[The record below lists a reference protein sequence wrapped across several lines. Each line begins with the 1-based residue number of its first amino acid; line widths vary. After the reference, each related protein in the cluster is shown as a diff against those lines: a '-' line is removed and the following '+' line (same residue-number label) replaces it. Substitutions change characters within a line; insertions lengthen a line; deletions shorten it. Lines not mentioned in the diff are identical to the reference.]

1 MSDTNDGAFLSFEV
15 TEEQEGMPLASYLR
29 SAFGMSRAMIR
40 RLRKDASVKA
50 DGIPVPLRHRLRRGE
65 RITLHVPSGLMSNVE
80 PEPLPLVIYYE
91 DPHLL
96 VVEKPAGQLVHPAHS
111 EFRGTLANGVA
122 YHLLAQGEPST
133 AGPVTRLDRNTSGL
147 VLFAKHP
154 HAHHRLNQAIARGGL
169 DRHYLGIVEG
179 HPEPDEGTID
189 APIVKAGE
197 TSSER
202 RVAPEG
208 QRAIT
213 RYRVLRRFAPSD
225 ACQDGAALVE
235 FALVTGR
242 THQIR
247 VHAAHL
253 GHPLVGDPLYGNPRQ
268 DLIGRQA
275 LHAHRLDLTH
285 PIDGTPLTVESPL
298 PDDLSRLVERLA
310 GEQPRHGR
318 RY

>member
-1 MSDTNDGAFLSFEV
+1 
-15 TEEQEGMPLASYLR
+15 
-29 SAFGMSRAMIR
+29 
-40 RLRKDASVKA
+40 
-50 DGIPVPLRHRLRRGE
+50 
-65 RITLHVPSGLMSNVE
+65 
-80 PEPLPLVIYYE
+80 
-91 DPHLL
+91 
-96 VVEKPAGQLVHPAHS
+96 
-111 EFRGTLANGVA
+111 
-122 YHLLAQGEPST
+122 ST

-154 HAHHRLNQAIARGGL
+154 HAHHRLHQAIAKGGLDRHYLGIVEGHPEPDEGTIDAPLVKADETSSDRRAAPEGPPARARHRLNQAIAKGGL

-285 PIDGTPLTVESPL
+285 PIDGTPLTV
-298 PDDLSRLVERLA
+298 
-310 GEQPRHGR
+310 
-318 RY
+318 